1 MVFAMFALLCFSGVV
16 LAGQNTNSSTTM
28 EPRHEMSSMGRRGRR
43 HRRQRRMR
51 HRRHGHMHM
60 NMTHKNANM

>member
-1 MVFAMFALLCFSGVV
+1 
-16 LAGQNTNSSTTM
+16 M